1 MAGSLARRWL
11 LRLPKGL
18 FRCFLSEHRGY
29 LGATNPLSQLS
40 RNHAM
45 ATQAKGTN
53 IIQVALPAP
62 FGYRQ
67 NVIRI
72 PQTLAHP
79 GGESPMPH
87 ERKADVAARSL

>member
-1 MAGSLARRWL
+1 MHCAG
-11 LRLPKGL
+11 RLVPG
-18 FRCFLSEHRGY
+18 FLCEHRGH

-45 ATQAKGTN
+45 ATQAEGTN
-53 IIQVALPAP
+53 IIQVTLAAP

-79 GGESPMPH
+79 GGESPVPH
-87 ERKADVAARSL
+87 ERKPKVAARAL